1 MQFKKNLAEMLHM
14 VAKSSVENMP
24 ELKGEFTSKI
34 AKLVMHTGVV
44 YLLRSRDTVDG
55 WPRSQQGKSVTFLQA
70 FDITTGK
77 CDPDP
82 VDLGFLLGGTT
93 LLFEV
98 RLDTQEIKI

>member
-34 AKLVMHTGVV
+34 AKLVMYTGVV

-55 WPRSQQGKSVTFLQA
+55 
-70 FDITTGK
+70 
-77 CDPDP
+77 
-82 VDLGFLLGGTT
+82 
-93 LLFEV
+93 
-98 RLDTQEIKI
+98 